1 MRNIGRNTEHASTAS
16 RRDAILVK
24 KNYTLYR
31 ETEIISD
38 NTKTGP
44 NGEDAGEMVINVG
57 PQHPATHGVLHL
69 VITLQGETIKKM
81 EPHLGYIHRSIEKMC
96 ESLSYRQFIYV
107 TSRMDYLSAHINNH
121 ACAMCVEK
129 GLQIE
134 IPPRAQV
141 IRVLMGELTRV
152 ASHELW
158 WGALAMDVG
167 AFTPFFYAFRERE
180 TINDIMEETCGARL
194 TMNYMVPG
202 GVMYD
207 LHPNFQQRVKDFIKL
222 FKSKIDEYDD
232 LVTGNIIFQNRTK
245 GIGVIS
251 KEDAISFGCTGPVGR
266 GSGVHCDIRKLYPY
280 EVYDKV
286 QFEEIIETAGD
297 SFARY
302 LVRIKEM
309 RQSIHIIEQLIDNI
323 PEGDFQAKTKAVLK
337 LPKGEFY
344 SRVET
349 ARGELGV
356 YIVSEGGTTPY
367 RIKFRSPGFS
377 NLSALEHMV
386 RGSKIGDLMATMGTL
401 DLVIPD
407 IDR

>member
-1 MRNIGRNTEHASTAS
+1 M
-16 RRDAILVK
+16 
-24 KNYTLYR
+24 YR
-31 ETEIISD
+31 ETEILQ
-38 NTKTGP
+38 NATA
-44 NGEDAGEMVINVG
+44 NGFGDMVINVG

-69 VITLQGETIKKM
+69 VITLNGETIKKI

-96 ESLSYRQFIYV
+96 ESLTYRQFIYV

-121 ACAMCVEK
+121 ACSLCVEK
-129 GLQIE
+129 GLQLE

-141 IRVLMGELTRV
+141 IRVLMDELTRI

-158 WGALAMDVG
+158 WGAMAMDLG
-167 AFTPFFYAFRERE
+167 AFTPFFHAFRERE

-202 GVMYD
+202 GVMHD
-207 LHPNFQQRVKDFIKL
+207 IHPNFQKRVKSFIQQYKE
-222 FKSKIDEYDD
+222 KINEYDE
-232 LVTGNIIFQNRTK
+232 LLTGNVIFQNRMK
-245 GIGVIS
+245 GIGVLTPEQVIS
-251 KEDAISFGCTGPVGR
+251 YGCSGPVAR
-266 GSGVHCDIRKLYPY
+266 GSGVQSDIRKLYPY
-280 EVYDKV
+280 EIYDQLEFDEV
-286 QFEEIIETAGD
+286 LETGCD
-297 SFARY
+297 SLARY
-302 LVRIKEM
+302 MVRVKEM
-309 RQSIHIIEQLIDNI
+309 HQSIRIIEQLIDNI
-323 PEGDFQAKTKAVLK
+323 PDGEFQAKTKAVLK

-344 SRVET
+344 TSVET

-377 NLSALEHMV
+377 NLSVLNDMV
-386 RGSKIGDLMATMGTL
+386 KGGKIGDLIAAMGTL

>member
-1 MRNIGRNTEHASTAS
+1 M
-16 RRDAILVK
+16 
-24 KNYTLYR
+24 YR
-31 ETEIISD
+31 ETQILNNTTSTIPSD
-38 NTKTGP
+38 VGADG
-44 NGEDAGEMVINVG
+44 GELVINVG

-69 VITLQGETIKKM
+69 VITLQGETIQKV

-121 ACAMCVEK
+121 ACALCIEK
-129 GLQIE
+129 GLQLE

-141 IRVLMGELTRV
+141 IRVLMDELTRI

-158 WGALAMDVG
+158 WGAMAMDLG

-207 LHPNFQQRVKDFIKL
+207 IHPNFQKRVKDFILL
-222 FKSKIDEYDD
+222 FNNKIDEYDD

-245 GIGVIS
+245 GVGVLS
-251 KEDAISFGCTGPVGR
+251 KEDAVSFGCTGPVGR
-266 GSGVHCDIRKLYPY
+266 GSGVQCDIRKLYPY

-286 QFEEIIETAGD
+286 EFDEIIETGGD
-297 SFARY
+297 SFSRY
-302 LVRIKEM
+302 LVRVKEM
-309 RQSIHIIEQLIDNI
+309 RQSIRIIEQLIDNI
-323 PEGDFQAKTKAVLK
+323 PEGDIQAKTKAVLK

-349 ARGELGV
+349 ARGEFGV

-377 NLSALEHMV
+377 NLSAIDHIS
-386 RGSKIGDLMATMGTL
+386 RGCKIGDLMAIMGTL

>member
-1 MRNIGRNTEHASTAS
+1 MYTETQ
-16 RRDAILVK
+16 
-24 KNYTLYR
+24 
-31 ETEIISD
+31 IIKDTRAFSS
-38 NTKTGP
+38 
-44 NGEDAGEMVINVG
+44 NGQEGELVINVG

-69 VITLQGETIKKM
+69 VITLNGETIQKV

-96 ESLSYRQFIYV
+96 ESLTYRQFIYV

-121 ACAMCVEK
+121 ACALTVEK

-134 IPPRAQV
+134 VPQRAQY
-141 IRVLMGELTRV
+141 IRVIMDELTRI

-158 WGALAMDVG
+158 WGAMAMDLG

-202 GVMYD
+202 GVMAD
-207 LHPNFQQRVKDFIKL
+207 IHPQFQQRVKDFIKL
-222 FKSKIDEYDD
+222 FKSKIHEYDE
-232 LVTGNIIFQNRTK
+232 LVTGNIIFQNRMK
-245 GIGVIS
+245 GVGWLS
-251 KEDAISFGCTGPVGR
+251 KEDAISYGCSGPVAR
-266 GSGVHCDIRKLYPY
+266 GSGVSCDIRKLYPY
-280 EVYDKV
+280 EVYSTIDFDEV
-286 QFEEIIETAGD
+286 LETEGD

-302 LVRIKEM
+302 MVRVREM
-309 RQSIHIIEQLIDNI
+309 HESIRIIEQLIDNI

-344 SRVET
+344 TRVET

-377 NLSALEHMV
+377 NLSALDHMA
-386 RGSKIGDLMATMGTL
+386 RGSKIGDLMAMMGTL

>member
-1 MRNIGRNTEHASTAS
+1 MF
-16 RRDAILVK
+16 
-24 KNYTLYR
+24 R
-31 ETEIISD
+31 ETQIIKESSQS
-38 NTKTGP
+38 P
-44 NGEDAGEMVINVG
+44 SLEEFGEASPSGDGGAGDLVINVG

-69 VITLQGETIKKM
+69 VITLNGETIKKV

-96 ESLSYRQFIYV
+96 ESLTYRQFIYV

-121 ACAMCVEK
+121 ACALCVEK
-129 GLQIE
+129 GMQIE
-134 IPPRAQV
+134 IPARAQV
-141 IRVLMGELTRV
+141 IRVLMDELTRI

-158 WGALAMDVG
+158 WGAMAMDLG
-167 AFTPFFYAFRERE
+167 AFTPFFHAFRERE

-194 TMNYMVPG
+194 TMNYIVPG

-207 LHPNFQQRVKDFIKL
+207 LHPDFQKKTNEFIQLYKR
-222 FKSKIDEYDD
+222 KIHEYDE
-232 LVTGNIIFQNRTK
+232 LVTGNIIFQNRMK
-245 GIGVIS
+245 NVGVLS
-251 KEDAISFGCTGPVGR
+251 AEDAISWGCTGPVAR
-266 GSGVHCDIRKLYPY
+266 GSGVSSDIRKLYPY
-280 EVYDKV
+280 EVYDKL
-286 QFEEIIETAGD
+286 QFDEVLETGCD

-302 LVRIKEM
+302 MIRIREM
-309 RQSIHIIEQLIDNI
+309 NESIKIIEQLIDNI
-323 PEGDFQAKTKAVLK
+323 PEGEFQAKTKAVLK

-377 NLSALEHMV
+377 NLSVLDHIA
-386 RGSKIGDLMATMGTL
+386 RGSKLGDLVAMMGTL

>member
-1 MRNIGRNTEHASTAS
+1 M
-16 RRDAILVK
+16 
-24 KNYTLYR
+24 YT
-31 ETEIISD
+31 ETEIIKD
-38 NTKTGP
+38 ATYLTEHGKE
-44 NGEDAGEMVINVG
+44 GELVINVG

-69 VITLQGETIKKM
+69 VITLEGETIKKI

-96 ESLSYRQFIYV
+96 ESLTYRQFIYV
-107 TSRMDYLSAHINNH
+107 TSRMDYLSAHMNNH
-121 ACAMCVEK
+121 ACALTVEK

-134 IPPRAQV
+134 VPQRAQY
-141 IRVLMGELTRV
+141 IRVIMDELTRI

-158 WGALAMDVG
+158 WGAMAMDLG

-180 TINDIMEETCGARL
+180 KINDIMEETCGARL

-202 GVMYD
+202 GVMAD
-207 LHPNFQQRVKDFIKL
+207 LHPQFQQRVKEFIQL
-222 FKSKIDEYDD
+222 FKRKIDEYDE
-232 LVTGNIIFQNRTK
+232 LVTGNVIFQKRTQ
-245 GIGVIS
+245 GVGYLS
-251 KEDAISFGCTGPVGR
+251 PEDAISYGCTGPVAR
-266 GSGVHCDIRKLYPY
+266 ASGVSCDIRKLYPY
-280 EVYDKV
+280 DVYSQV
-286 QFEEIIETAGD
+286 QFDEILETAGD

-302 LVRIKEM
+302 LVRMREMKE
-309 RQSIHIIEQLIDNI
+309 SVKIIEQLIDNI

-377 NLSALEHMV
+377 NLSALDHMS
-386 RGSKIGDLMATMGTL
+386 RGSKLGDLMATMGTL